1 VCPVTALIASD
12 ENCITWLRTADL
24 RSCGTRVLSEDFE
37 AVEPARTAV
46 DQLEGPVVIE
56 FGAPWCGHCLAARPL
71 LERAFADHPAVRHI
85 RIEDGRGRRLG
96 RSFRVRLWPTLI
108 FLCDGREQVRLVRP
122 DAVNAI
128 RDALALIDRPGCP

>member
-1 VCPVTALIASD
+1 M
-12 ENCITWLRTADL
+12 
-24 RSCGTRVLSEDFE
+24 VLNEDFE
-37 AVEPARTAV
+37 AVEPARKAV
-46 DQLEGPVVIE
+46 DRLEGPVVIE

-71 LERAFADHPAVRHI
+71 LESAFADHPAVRHI